1 MYNKVLCKLQKLM
14 LAMRKKKKEILAGWQ
29 GLKETMGCLAIRW
42 KRARMKTVLKTGS
55 RIHDYGSSYSLGI
68 IPFELN
74 EMPTF
79 WSLCSSPQGSKSRER
94 KSNWTNADYSQ
105 KWWQYF
111 SLPSTHTFSKL
122 TLLFLPSKHGVYLLL
137 GHLDLAVWLALVSE
151 TSANVTQTGFTR
163 TCVLG
168 LPLWA
173 RVGTLS
179 L

>member
-1 MYNKVLCKLQKLM
+1 MQAAETDAGYEG
-14 LAMRKKKKEILAGWQ
+14 KKKKEILAGLQ

-68 IPFELN
+68 IPLELN

-111 SLPSTHTFSKL
+111 SLPSTHTVSKL
-122 TLLFLPSKHGVYLLL
+122 TVVPSIKTWSLFTLGSSGLSCVTCFGQWDISKCDTNRLY
-137 GHLDLAVWLALVSE
+137 
-151 TSANVTQTGFTR
+151 
-163 TCVLG
+163 
-168 LPLWA
+168 
-173 RVGTLS
+173 
-179 L
+179 